1 MLAKLFEHDG
11 KWVQRMSK
19 LGMLWARPKPVIG
32 TTMADVVH
40 AENKWKLLRYR
51 RTTPAKFDTPV
62 LMVPSLINR
71 HYVLDLAPGK
81 SLTEYLLAE
90 GHDVFVIDWGT
101 PGPEDR
107 ALSFDRICDDYLG
120 RAIRK
125 AARTSPRNKVH
136 LLGYCLGGTLAA
148 MHAAVRPEHVASVAT
163 LAAPV
168 RFDDEGILAA
178 WTNVKSLDIR
188 GLVDAVGNVPP
199 WLLQAAFHML
209 RPTLGLS
216 KAVHVLDRG
225 HDDEFLEGFLA
236 LETWGNDNIPFP
248 GACFERIITEL
259 YQQNLLIKG
268 ELRLSGQRVD
278 LARLLMPLL
287 VVTFQHDNIVSEISA
302 KALFDVAGAQ
312 DKVHLDLHGGHVGA
326 VVSRKAGGRL
336 WPKLTEF
343 WSSRDQ
349 EPRAFIAAHR
359 VSTAPSRP
367 ESSEP
372 VQRPSFPSGT

>member
-1 MLAKLFEHDG
+1 MNLARLLEHDG
-11 KWVQRMSK
+11 KWLQRMSR
-19 LGMLWARPKPVIG
+19 LSMLWARPQPVVGSTIAQSK
-32 TTMADVVH
+32 TDVVH

-51 RTTPAKFDTPV
+51 RSTPAKFATPV

-107 ALSFDRICDDYLG
+107 ELGFDRICDDYLG

-125 AARTSPRNKVH
+125 AAATSPRNKVH

-148 MHAAVRPEHVASVAT
+148 VHAAVHPERVASIAT

-168 RFDDEGILAA
+168 RFDDDGILAT
-178 WTNVKSLDIR
+178 WTNVRTLDVRALI
-188 GLVDAVGNVPP
+188 GAFGNVPP

-209 RPTLGLS
+209 RPTLALS
-216 KAVHVLDRG
+216 KAVHVLDRA
-225 HDDEFLEGFLA
+225 HDDEFLDGFLA
-236 LETWGNDNIPFP
+236 LEAWGNDNVPFP

-268 ELRLSGQRVD
+268 ELRLSGKSVD
-278 LARLLMPLL
+278 LARLRMPLL
-287 VVTFQHDNIVSEISA
+287 VVTFQHDTIVSEASA
-302 KALFDVAGAQ
+302 KALFDAAESD
-312 DKVHLDLHGGHVGA
+312 DKLHLDLVGGHVGA

-343 WSSRDQ
+343 WAARDQ
-349 EPRAFIAAHR
+349 E
-359 VSTAPSRP
+359 
-367 ESSEP
+367 
-372 VQRPSFPSGT
+372 